1 MVTYLTTVMSPMNK
15 LKAQAYRLAYLGVAS
30 TGLLAAASAQAAS
43 LTVEDLDNTGISNS
57 MILGNESPEALVIS
71 IINWVLGILALIAV
85 ILILIGGFRW
95 MTAGGNEEK
104 VESAKKT
111 LYAAIIGLVI
121 ILAGWGIS
129 VYVINN
135 LLDFTGAEE

>member
-1 MVTYLTTVMSPMNK
+1 MNK
-15 LKAQAYRLAYLGVAS
+15 LKAHMYRFAYLGVAS
-30 TGLLAAASAQAAS
+30 TGLLVATSAHAAS
-43 LTVEDLDNTGISNS
+43 LTVDDLDNTGISDA
-57 MILGNESPEALVIS
+57 MILGNESPETLVIS
-71 IINWVLGILALIAV
+71 IINWTLGILALIAV

-135 LLDFTGAEE
+135 LLDFTGAEA

>member
-1 MVTYLTTVMSPMNK
+1 MNTFKGK
-15 LKAQAYRLAYLGVAS
+15 LIRLATVGVAS
-30 TGLLAAASAQAAS
+30 MSLLAATSANAQ
-43 LTVEDLDNTGISNS
+43 LTVNNIDNTDVANS
-57 MILGNESPEALVIS
+57 LILGDVGPDDLVIS
-71 IINWVLGILALIAV
+71 FINWGLGILALIAT
-85 ILILIGGFRW
+85 ILILVGGFRW

-135 LLDFTGAEE
+135 LLDFTNASAVSNS

>member
-1 MVTYLTTVMSPMNK
+1 MNNLKGKVM
-15 LKAQAYRLAYLGVAS
+15 RLAYLGMAS
-30 TGLLAAASAQAAS
+30 MTLLAATSAHAQS
-43 LTVEDLDNTGISNS
+43 LTVDQLDQTNISNQ
-57 MILGNESPEALVIS
+57 MILGEASPEELVIS
-71 IINWVLGILALIAV
+71 IINWTLGILALIAV

-135 LLDFTGAEE
+135 LLEFTDANSVSNS

>member
-1 MVTYLTTVMSPMNK
+1 MNQ
-15 LKAQAYRLAYLGVAS
+15 LKVHFAKLAYLGL
-30 TGLLAAASAQAAS
+30 GAASLFSAKAVSA
-43 LTVEDLDNTGISNS
+43 LTVEDLDESGISNS
-57 MILGNESPEALVIS
+57 LVLGNASPEDLAIS
-71 IINWVLGILALIAV
+71 VINWVLGILALIAV

-111 LYAAIIGLVI
+111 LYAALIGLVI

-135 LLDFTGAEE
+135 LLDFTGA

>member
-1 MVTYLTTVMSPMNK
+1 M
-15 LKAQAYRLAYLGVAS
+15 RLAYLGMAS
-30 TGLLAAASAQAAS
+30 MTLLAATSAHAQS
-43 LTVEDLDNTGISNS
+43 LTVDQLDQTNISNQ
-57 MILGNESPEALVIS
+57 MILGEASPEELVIS
-71 IINWVLGILALIAV
+71 IINWTLGILALIAV

-135 LLDFTGAEE
+135 LLEFTDANSVSNS

>member
-1 MVTYLTTVMSPMNK
+1 MNNFKGK
-15 LKAQAYRLAYLGVAS
+15 LVRLACIGAASMSLLVATS
-30 TGLLAAASAQAAS
+30 ASAQ
-43 LTVEDLDNTGISNS
+43 LTVNDLDNTGISNS
-57 MILGNESPEALVIS
+57 MILGDTSPEALVIS

-135 LLDFTGAEE
+135 LLDFTGAAAVSNS

>member
-1 MVTYLTTVMSPMNK
+1 MNN
-15 LKAQAYRLAYLGVAS
+15 LKGKVIRLAYAGMAS
-30 TGLLAAASAQAAS
+30 MTLLAATSAHAQSGS
-43 LTVEDLDNTGISNS
+43 LTVDQLDQTNISNQ
-57 MILGNESPEALVIS
+57 MILGEASPEELVIS
-71 IINWVLGILALIAV
+71 IINWTLGILALIAV

-135 LLDFTGAEE
+135 LLDFTDANSVSSSNS

>member
-1 MVTYLTTVMSPMNK
+1 MNN
-15 LKAQAYRLAYLGVAS
+15 LKGKVIRLAYVGMAS
-30 TGLLAAASAQAAS
+30 MTLLAATSAHAQSGS
-43 LTVEDLDNTGISNS
+43 LTVDQLDQTNISNQ
-57 MILGNESPEALVIS
+57 MILGEASPEELVIS
-71 IINWVLGILALIAV
+71 IINWTLGILALIAV

-135 LLDFTGAEE
+135 LLDFTDANSVSSSNS

>member
-1 MVTYLTTVMSPMNK
+1 MKKNL
-15 LKAQAYRLAYLGVAS
+15 LAYFFAFNLLLAPAMAFVSPAHAQNNNLNLWGNYSANEFQNETGLGQRDPRAIVAS
-30 TGLLAAASAQAAS
+30 
-43 LTVEDLDNTGISNS
+43 VIRV
-57 MILGNESPEALVIS
+57 ILGF
-71 IINWVLGILALIAV
+71 LGIVAV
-85 ILILIGGFRW
+85 VIILLGGFKW

-135 LLDFTGAEE
+135 LLDFTGAQAVSEG

>member
-1 MVTYLTTVMSPMNK
+1 MRIIKSSFYK
-15 LKAQAYRLAYLGVAS
+15 
-30 TGLLAAASAQAAS
+30 LAAMLGIGSAS
-43 LTVEDLDNTGISNS
+43 LMAARMAGAQDVTIEDIGGEAIDDNL
-57 MILGNESPEALVIS
+57 ILGNASPESLAIS
-71 IINWVLGILALIAV
+71 VINWVLGILALIAV

-111 LYAAIIGLVI
+111 LYAALIGLVI
-121 ILAGWGIS
+121 ILAGWGVS

-135 LLDFTGAEE
+135 LLTFTEAGS

>member
-1 MVTYLTTVMSPMNK
+1 MNT
-15 LKAQAYRLAYLGVAS
+15 LKAHMYRFAYLGVAS
-30 TGLLAAASAQAAS
+30 TGLLVSAQAHAAA
-43 LTVEDLDNTGISNS
+43 LTVDDLDETGISDS
-57 MILGNESPEALVIS
+57 MVLGNESPEALVIS

-135 LLDFTGAEE
+135 LLDFTGAEA

>member
-1 MVTYLTTVMSPMNK
+1 MNK
-15 LKAQAYRLAYLGVAS
+15 LKAHAYRLAYLGVAS
-30 TGLLAAASAQAAS
+30 TAVLVGTSAHAAS
-43 LTVEDLDNTGISNS
+43 LTVEDLDNTNIEDA
-57 MILGNESPEALVIS
+57 MILGNNSPEELVIN
-71 IINWVLGILALIAV
+71 IINWTLGILALIAV
-85 ILILIGGFRW
+85 ILILVGGFRW

-135 LLDFTGAEE
+135 LLDFTGAESTS

>member
-1 MVTYLTTVMSPMNK
+1 MYMNK
-15 LKAQAYRLAYLGVAS
+15 FKHAIYRAASLGVG
-30 TGLLAAASAQAAS
+30 TVGLLAAKATAA
-43 LTVEDLDNTGISNS
+43 LTVYDLDNSNISNS
-57 MILGNESPEALVIS
+57 MVLGNNSPETLVIS
-71 IINWVLGILALIAV
+71 IINWTLGLLALIAV

-104 VESAKKT
+104 IESAKKT

-135 LLDFTGAEE
+135 LLNFTGAEAVSS

>member
-1 MVTYLTTVMSPMNK
+1 MNK
-15 LKAQAYRLAYLGVAS
+15 LKANFYRLTAVATS
-30 TGLLAAASAQAAS
+30 AAGLLSAKTVLATGTS
-43 LTVEDLDNTGISNS
+43 LTVDDLDNTGIGDSL
-57 MILGNESPEALVIS
+57 ILGNNSPETLVINV
-71 IINWVLGILALIAV
+71 INWVLGILALIAV
-85 ILILIGGFRW
+85 ILILVGGFRW

-121 ILAGWGIS
+121 ILAGWGVS

-135 LLDFTGAEE
+135 LLNFTGAEERAAS

>member
-1 MVTYLTTVMSPMNK
+1 MNNFKGKLT
-15 LKAQAYRLAYLGVAS
+15 RLAYLGVGS
-30 TGLLAAASAQAAS
+30 MGLLLAASASAAS
-43 LTVEDLDNTGISNS
+43 LTVDQLDQTGISNQ

-85 ILILIGGFRW
+85 ILILVGGFRW

-135 LLDFTGAEE
+135 LLDFTGASSVSES